1 MEVACAVCSLSTV
14 FVFRFRKGLI
24 LDIMA
29 VQQFKSL
36 LFVIDIKKSG
46 FS

>member
-1 MEVACAVCSLSTV
+1 MEVACVVWSLSTV
-14 FVFRFRKGLI
+14 FVFFFRKGLI
-24 LDIMA
+24 VDIMA

-46 FS
+46 VS